1 MVIGNTE
8 YFGNTL
14 NTMHTH
20 IYINIQSSVS
30 VLYIKQIT
38 VGLQRNNLV
47 WSYHLHTGNK
57 NQIQLFSSYLWS
69 HEGLHI
75 VSPKTTEPP
84 IAYTEK

>member
-47 WSYHLHTGNK
+47 
-57 NQIQLFSSYLWS
+57 
-69 HEGLHI
+69 
-75 VSPKTTEPP
+75 
-84 IAYTEK
+84 